1 MYPCNPYSILTYP
14 YSIISYFLK
23 SKPTAELLNQL
34 SEEFEWKLVDRA
46 TQLNELLALAVDN
59 AIGRLHL
66 VFMSTYETAVAS
78 ARILLTNESYLKEQN
93 EPT

>member
-1 MYPCNPYSILTYP
+1 M
-14 YSIISYFLK
+14 
-23 SKPTAELLNQL
+23 
-34 SEEFEWKLVDRA
+34 DRA